1 MGILRGIMISIL
13 QGRKICGFS
22 APAFSPEGAPSVN
35 SISALPYHGLFCAQ
49 MPLAVTT
56 LSVKRRLER
65 SAERDKREYKNNIS
79 AEYSQSKAE
88 AILNSLPLQK
98 GGSGGRESKSQNLYT
113 FCRNYVILNSDLIF
127 ARPAGFLR

>member
-1 MGILRGIMISIL
+1 
-13 QGRKICGFS
+13 
-22 APAFSPEGAPSVN
+22 
-35 SISALPYHGLFCAQ
+35 

-56 LSVKRRLER
+56 LSMKRRLER

-88 AILNSLPLQK
+88 AILNSQPLQK
-98 GGSGGRESKSQNLYT
+98 GGSGGGESKSQNLYT